1 MSETRGLWA
10 FARGSELSSDER
22 AALDETLKTLGIDR
36 RAYQPFIQG
45 KLLDIDGPSSQPR
58 RAVASDAVV
67 PEQPP
72 AVSSSHP
79 A

>member
-10 FARGSELSSDER
+10 FARGSELSDDER
-22 AALDETLKTLGIDR
+22 AVLDETLKTLGIDR
-36 RAYQPFIQG
+36 RAYQPFIEG
-45 KLLDIDGPSSQPR
+45 KLLDIDGPSSQPQR
-58 RAVASDAVV
+58 NVDGEAVV

-72 AVSSSHP
+72 ALSSSHP